1 MDDIRR
7 RVAMTIYESIGG
19 DPNKHFDTVEE
30 IYEEIDRIY
39 DSQDYRV
46 DVEPLHVR
54 LDANGTYIFEDE
66 NVQGYKPVEI
76 DIDIPLDEGSYAEGY
91 SEGVN
96 AQRSR
101 LESITID
108 SNGTYVRNDGY
119 NKVEVIIDTQ
129 SYYDSGYNI
138 GVEEGIDE
146 QKSKLESITIIENG
160 LYEKEDGYNRVNVNI
175 DTQSYFESGRE
186 SGIDE
191 QKSKLESIT
200 ITENGTY
207 NKDDGYNKIVV
218 EVDTATDDGS
228 YDEGYAA
235 GIEDQK
241 SKLESI
247 TITENGTYDKEDGYN
262 SVNVAID
269 TQSYFERGYNIGV
282 EDGIDEQKS
291 KLESITITENGTYN
305 KDDGYNKVDVNIDTQ
320 SYYDDGYNNGYS
332 EGDNN
337 GYERGYD
344 EGVDN
349 GIQEQKSK
357 LESITIKS
365 NGTYNKDD
373 GYNEIVVE
381 VEGGSEITKPKV
393 GNGFKFACDGP
404 NDYQYFKD
412 IDFGLYDW
420 SMVYDLT
427 EFFGGFASEDKSV
440 GLVASDFDN
449 FIENFN
455 GEIWCNSSMFKN
467 TTIKEL
473 PNFGD
478 LTKKCIDMSYM
489 LSESSGLV
497 DAANIQYW
505 DLSNVKYLDH
515 LFYGCEELTSI
526 PVFDTSNIRYM
537 QGLFGGC
544 KKLTSIPQLDT
555 SSIWSIE
562 DMFKD
567 CFSLTSIPLL
577 DCQNVQSAYTIF
589 GYSNINTLTDL
600 GGFKD
605 LGKYPKIYG
614 TNQIF
619 LDKAPNLTHE
629 SLMNVIINL
638 YDRRSAGYDNVEI
651 KFGVDHLNKLNDEE
665 KAIAVNKGW
674 ILL

>member
-1 MDDIRR
+1 
-7 RVAMTIYESIGG
+7 MTIYESIGG

-39 DSQDYRV
+39 DSQDHRS
-46 DVEPLHVR
+46 DVEPLYVEV
-54 LDANGTYIFEDE
+54 DANGIYKFEGKGI
-66 NVQGYKPVEI
+66 QGYKPVEI
-76 DIDIPLDEGSYAEGY
+76 NVDIPMDEGSYAEGY

-96 AQRSR
+96 SQKSKLKSVVFTKNGNYIREDGYNNVTVEVPTSEESYAEGFEDGEANQKSK

-108 SNGTYVRNDGY
+108 SNGTYVRSDGY
-119 NKVEVIIDTQ
+119 NSVEVIVDTQ
-129 SYYDSGYNI
+129 SYYDNGYNV
-138 GVEEGIDE
+138 GVEDGIRE
-146 QKSKLESITIIENG
+146 QKSKLESITI
-160 LYEKEDGYNRVNVNI
+160 D
-175 DTQSYFESGRE
+175 S
-186 SGIDE
+186 
-191 QKSKLESIT
+191 
-200 ITENGTY
+200 NGTY
-207 NKDDGYNKIVV
+207 VKSDGYNKIIV
-218 EVDTATDDGS
+218 EVEATTDEGS

-291 KLESITITENGTYN
+291 KLESVTITENGTYN
-305 KDDGYNKVDVNIDTQ
+305 KDDGYNKVDVIIDTQ
-320 SYYDDGYNNGYS
+320 SYYDDGYNNGTR
-332 EGDNN
+332 D
-337 GYERGYD
+337 
-344 EGVDN
+344 
-349 GIQEQKSK
+349 QKSK

-365 NGTYNKDD
+365 NGTYNKED
-373 GYNEIVVE
+373 GYNKVIVE
-381 VEGGSEITKPKV
+381 VEGGSEIAKPKV
-393 GNGFKFACDGP
+393 GNGFKFVCDGP

-440 GLVASDFDN
+440 GLVANDFDN

-455 GEIWCNSSMFKN
+455 GEIWCTSSMFKN
-467 TTIKEL
+467 TNIKEL

-497 DAANIQYW
+497 DVTNIQYW
-505 DLSNVKYLDH
+505 DLSNVKYLNH

-526 PVFDTSNIRYM
+526 PVFNTNNIRHM
-537 QGLFGGC
+537 QGMFEGC
-544 KKLTSIPQLDT
+544 KKLTSIPQLDM
-555 SSIWSIE
+555 SSIWSIS

-567 CFSLTSIPLL
+567 CYSLTSIPLL
-577 DCQNVQSAYTIF
+577 DCQNVQNVYTIF

-605 LGKYPKIYG
+605 LGKYPNIYG
-614 TNQIF
+614 TDQIF
-619 LDKAPNLTHE
+619 LDKAPNLTHD
-629 SLMNVIINL
+629 SLMNVIIHL
-638 YDRRSAGYDNVEI
+638 YDRKSAGYDNVEI
-651 KFGVDHLNKLNDEE
+651 KFGGDHLNKLTDEE